1 MSLTDDASDQGETG
15 KDMRSF
21 QKAIYWHAHT
31 LCSDRQ
37 FQCQASALAK
47 KKLTT
52 SQMGEWLTRAI
63 TT

>member
-52 SQMGEWLTRAI
+52 S
-63 TT
+63 